1 MTPKL
6 ETLACHVHMD
16 DADEMRAANALTH
29 TCGHLF
35 VLDLVRLDED
45 MLIWRIK
52 AGGRLLDALQSL
64 HGFTVEGSGTQK
76 LFGKVLR
83 VHQRH
88 VN

>member
-1 MTPKL
+1 MSQKL
-6 ETLACHVHMD
+6 ETLACHVHMN
-16 DADEMRAANALTH
+16 DEEKRAALALLH

-35 VLDLVRLDED
+35 VLDLVRIDDD

-52 AGGRLLDALQSL
+52 AGGRLLGALESL
-64 HGFTVEGSGTQK
+64 HGYSVEGSATQK
-76 LFGKVLR
+76 LYGKVLR

>member
-1 MTPKL
+1 M
-6 ETLACHVHMD
+6 E
-16 DADEMRAANALTH
+16 DAEEMQAANALVH

-35 VLDLVRLDED
+35 VLDLVRMDSD

-52 AGGRLLDALQSL
+52 AGGRLLGALESL

-76 LFGKVLR
+76 LYGKVLR